1 MERVEL
7 LHDLASVGTGGTVS
21 VLLRFRWRTLVCSI
35 QTSEGGGVEELW
47 IWWRGTAGCCLETMA
62 TDYDTTAC

>member
-1 MERVEL
+1 MIWRVL
-7 LHDLASVGTGGTVS
+7 GPVGLFQFCCGSAGGHWSAASDAAG
-21 VLLRFRWRTLVCSI
+21 
-35 QTSEGGGVEELW
+35 EGGGVEELW